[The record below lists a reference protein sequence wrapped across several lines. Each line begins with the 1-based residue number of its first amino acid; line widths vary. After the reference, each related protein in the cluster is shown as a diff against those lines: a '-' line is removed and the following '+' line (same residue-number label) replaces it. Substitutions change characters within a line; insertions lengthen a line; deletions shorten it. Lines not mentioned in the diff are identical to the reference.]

1 MFNMMISFHNFLH
14 NSYDFDDKK
23 FDNFFLKI
31 LQTAIENSEEKT
43 IFLLEMTF
51 GESQKSHPILKLQG
65 SLTSYNYD
73 NSKLCPLFRL
83 VRLVFLPYSSHQILK
98 SSGSQVLFQ
107 TCSPDN

>member
-23 FDNFFLKI
+23 F